1 MLVVA
6 VTGGIGSGKSTV
18 IDLFRAKGIPV
29 IDTDIIARE
38 VVQEPAVLTQLG
50 KTFGHEILNSDSS
63 LNRNAL
69 RQMAFASDDNR
80 SKLNNIL
87 HPLIHQ
93 RAVAQLANTDA
104 EYCLLVIPLLF
115 ESRYPYQYDRVLVID
130 ATPEKQIERSM
141 QRDNATRAG
150 IQNIIAA
157 QATREQRLSIADDVI
172 DNNGELAGLK
182 PQVETLHKKYLEISR
197 NF

>member
-18 IDLFRAKGIPV
+18 IDLFRAKGAPV

-38 VVQEPAVLTQLG
+38 VVQKPAVLKQLG
-50 KTFGHEILNSDSS
+50 ETFGHGILNSDGN

-69 RQMAFASDDNR
+69 RQIAFANDDNR
-80 SKLNNIL
+80 TKLNNIL

-93 RAVAQLANTDA
+93 RAVEQLANTDA

-130 ATPEKQIERSM
+130 VAPEKQIDRSM

-150 IQNIIAA
+150 IQKIMAA

-172 DNNGELAGLK
+172 DNNGELAALQ

>member
-18 IDLFRAKGIPV
+18 VDLFRTKGIPV

-38 VVQEPAVLTQLG
+38 VVQEPAVLAQLSE
-50 KTFGHEILNSDSS
+50 TFGHEVLNNDGS
-63 LNRNAL
+63 LNRNML
-69 RQMAFASDDNR
+69 RQIAFTSDDNR

-87 HPLIHQ
+87 HPLIQQH
-93 RAVAQLANTDA
+93 AVEQLANTDA
-104 EYCLLVIPLLF
+104 QYCLLVIPLLF

-130 ATPEKQIERSM
+130 VAPEKQIDRSM
-141 QRDNATRAG
+141 QRDNATRTD
-150 IQNIIAA
+150 IQNIMAA

-172 DNNGELAGLK
+172 DNNGELAELQ
-182 PQVETLHKKYLEISR
+182 PQVDALHRKYRELAH
-197 NF
+197 